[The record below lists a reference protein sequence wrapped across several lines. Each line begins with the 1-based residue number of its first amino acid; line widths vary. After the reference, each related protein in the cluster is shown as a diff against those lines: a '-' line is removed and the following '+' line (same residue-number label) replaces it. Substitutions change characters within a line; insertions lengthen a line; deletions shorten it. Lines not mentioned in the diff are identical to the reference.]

1 MSEPDAYYGTD
12 RLQAEIEDISESRVT
27 WLEDAT
33 INLLRRWKAELERE
47 GSIEDLGHWEHDD
60 IIQEAVNR
68 QIPYDKCLWE
78 LCYRHI
84 EESDLH
90 GEISW
95 S

>member
-1 MSEPDAYYGTD
+1 MSEPDAYYHVD
-12 RLQAEIEDISESRVT
+12 KLREQCEAISDARADWQEQ
-27 WLEDAT
+27 AT

-68 QIPYDKCLWE
+68 QIPYDKCLFDLAWDHLDQSNLYEE
-78 LCYRHI
+78 LK
-84 EESDLH
+84 
-90 GEISW
+90 W

>member
-1 MSEPDAYYGTD
+1 MNDKDAFYHVD
-12 RLQAEIEDISESRVT
+12 KVREQCEAISDARADWQEQ
-27 WLEDAT
+27 AT
-33 INLLRRWKAELERE
+33 INLLRRWTAELERE
-47 GSIEDLGHWEHDD
+47 GSIADLGYWQHDD

-68 QIPYDKCLWE
+68 QIPYDKCLWD

-84 EESDLH
+84 EDSDLH